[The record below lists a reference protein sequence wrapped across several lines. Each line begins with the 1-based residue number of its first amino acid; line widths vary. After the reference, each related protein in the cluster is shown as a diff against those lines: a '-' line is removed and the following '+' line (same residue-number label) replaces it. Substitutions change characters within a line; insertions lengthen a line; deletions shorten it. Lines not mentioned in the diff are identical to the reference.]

1 MSGSVGDNPY
11 RASGVIAS
19 AAGGGAITWCSTVKT
34 AGLTA
39 VSGEGYFMNTTSTG
53 LTVTLPT
60 SPTVGDTVAIKD
72 YAGTFA
78 TNNLTI
84 GRAGENIDGGSDD
97 ATLATNNNSQTF
109 VYVDAT
115 KGWQVV
121 NDSTVNIKGVSFTSA
136 TGGTESN
143 IGDYTYHVFTA
154 TGCFTVS
161 SVGTSCCSGAEALVV
176 AGGGGSG
183 TNGAGGSGAGG
194 LRNIAGACIPISASP
209 GTYAITVGGGGSG
222 QPNSTETCSGTNSVF
237 STITS
242 AGGGGGGQAGC
253 SPPTAMNGKAGGSG
267 GGGGGNGRS
276 GTAGSGNSPPT
287 PVAQGNDGGASVPGP
302 CGNAAGGGGGGATA
316 AGANAEHPAAR
327 TGGAGGA
334 GLDASPDYPAPLGG
348 SPAGFYGGGGGGA
361 ANDDAGTG
369 VAGAPGPG
377 GGGIGGQGTG
387 ATPGATGVV
396 NTGGG
401 AGGGPT
407 TAGMPCGANG
417 GSGVVI
423 IRYKYQ

>member
-1 MSGSVGDNPY
+1 MSGPIGDNPY
-11 RASGVIAS
+11 RASGVVAA
-19 AAGGGAITWCSTVKT
+19 AAGGGAISWCSTIKT

-78 TNNLTI
+78 TNSLTI
-84 GRAGENIDGGSDD
+84 GRGGENIDGGAAD
-97 ATLATNNNSQTF
+97 ATLSTNNNSQTF

-121 NDSTVNIKGVSFTSA
+121 NDSTVNIKGISYTSA

-154 TGCFTVS
+154 TGCFTVA
-161 SVGTSCCSGAEALVV
+161 SVGNSCCSGAEALVV
-176 AGGGGSG
+176 AGGGGAG
-183 TNGAGGSGAGG
+183 TNGSAGGGAGG

-209 GTYAITVGGGGSG
+209 GTYSITVGGGGSG
-222 QPNSTETCSGTNSVF
+222 QPSTTGACSGTDSVF

-242 AGGGGGGQAGC
+242 AGGGAGGQANCTNQHGC
-253 SPPTAMNGKAGGSG
+253 DGGSG

-276 GTAGSGNSPPT
+276 GTGGTGNTPCVSPP
-287 PVAQGNDGGASVPGP
+287 QGNDGGDSVPGP
-302 CGNAAGGGGGGATA
+302 CGNAAGGGGGGATVAGGNA
-316 AGANAEHPAAR
+316 AHPSAR

-361 ANDDAGTG
+361 ANNDGGGTG
-369 VAGAPGPG
+369 GAAGAPGTG
-377 GGGIGGQGTG
+377 GGGIGGCGPTP
-387 ATPGATGVV
+387 TPGSIAIA

-407 TAGMPCGANG
+407 TSANPCGSAG